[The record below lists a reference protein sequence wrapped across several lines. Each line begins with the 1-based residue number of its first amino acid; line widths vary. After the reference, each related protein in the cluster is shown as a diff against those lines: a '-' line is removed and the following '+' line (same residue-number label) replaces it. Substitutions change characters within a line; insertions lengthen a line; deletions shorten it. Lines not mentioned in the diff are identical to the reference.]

1 MTVLSDKIK
10 VFMMVEQISKEE
22 IRLGREL
29 TEYEKQCLSRGF
41 NMGWKG
47 CSRKNYYYHMIKGE
61 L

>member
-1 MTVLSDKIK
+1 
-10 VFMMVEQISKEE
+10 MMVEQISKEE